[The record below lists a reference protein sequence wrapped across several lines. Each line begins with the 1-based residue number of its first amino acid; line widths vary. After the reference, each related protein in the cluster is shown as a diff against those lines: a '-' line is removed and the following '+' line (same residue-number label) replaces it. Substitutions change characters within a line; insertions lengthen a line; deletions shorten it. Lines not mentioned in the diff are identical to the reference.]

1 MPEDYRWSFVDDT
14 RSHSLSIR
22 SAERLRALVRRLSV
36 PTQAQREELQLTRL
50 VSLLILV
57 LLLTFG
63 AVYKLTDGA
72 GHNASWPEMTL
83 AFSALFAFAAS
94 YYSEYV
100 RNHINVALR
109 ILCYL
114 TATWFIILT
123 SLNAFMP
130 NYAVGLLFILP
141 GLGVGYSVTLHKI
154 RQLAAFFA
162 VTVLAAS
169 TACILYSAS
178 GITPALFIASLVCIS
193 LVTFCVAAGRLD
205 AEKQFH
211 ASEER
216 YQAVVQQASDGI
228 FLADAETLT
237 FLDGN
242 PAFCR
247 MMGLPL
253 SELKRMTM
261 SDLLVTPHQDSVEA
275 ASPQVNLSHS
285 QISECM
291 LQRDDGSVTYVEL
304 HIDKIRYA
312 DRYVFSVVVHDV
324 SSRRE
329 YEDRLLTA
337 KENAEQ
343 IARFKSTLLANM
355 SHEIRTPLSS
365 ILGWTTVLDEEVPDE
380 QRELLSLIKQS
391 GHRLQSTLDSVLELA
406 HLDANARRVQ
416 PRLVDLFE
424 EVQAAASEMQIR
436 ARKKGIT
443 LTVEHHCREAFT
455 RLDVTCLR
463 RVLNHLVDN
472 ALKFTS
478 EGSVVIGVDRSAK
491 ELRIDIRDTGV
502 GISTEFMPSIFEEFK
517 QESDGLNRDHEGNG
531 LGLPIVRRLV
541 RLMNGRITVQSRRG
555 EGSTFSI
562 ILPAEPA
569 MSRSAQVA

>member
-1 MPEDYRWSFVDDT
+1 MPENYRWSFVDGT
-14 RSHSLSIR
+14 RLHSLSSR
-22 SAERLRALVRRLSV
+22 PAKQFRALVRRLSG
-36 PTQAQREELQLTRL
+36 PTQELREELQLTRL

-63 AVYKLTDGA
+63 AVYKLTDSN
-72 GHNASWPEMTL
+72 GHNASWPEMAL

-114 TATWFIILT
+114 TAIWFIILS

-141 GLGVGYSVTLHKI
+141 GLGVGYSVTLQKI
-154 RQLAAFFA
+154 RQLAAFFSI
-162 VTVLAAS
+162 TVLAAS
-169 TACILYSAS
+169 IACIFFSGS
-178 GITPALFIASLVCIS
+178 GITPALFIASLICIS

-228 FLADAETLT
+228 FLADAETLA

-261 SDLLVTPHQDSVEA
+261 SDLLVTPQQDSVDP
-275 ASPQVNLSHS
+275 ASPHLSVAHS
-285 QISECM
+285 QIAERM
-291 LQRDDGSVTYVEL
+291 LQRDDGSIMYVEL
-304 HIDKIRYA
+304 HIDKILYA
-312 DRYVFSVVVHDV
+312 DRFVYSVVVHDV

-365 ILGWTTVLDEEVPDE
+365 ILGWTTVLNEEVPEE
-380 QRELLSLIKQS
+380 QRELLALIKQS

-406 HLDANARRVQ
+406 NLDANARLVQ

-424 EVQAAASEMQIR
+424 EVQAAASDMQLR
-436 ARKKGIT
+436 AKRKGIA
-443 LTVEHHCREAFT
+443 LTVEHRCSDAFT

-478 EGSVVIGVDRSAK
+478 KGSVVIAVNRSAT

-502 GISTEFMPSIFEEFK
+502 GISKDFMPSIFEEFK

-562 ILPAEPA
+562 ILPTEPA